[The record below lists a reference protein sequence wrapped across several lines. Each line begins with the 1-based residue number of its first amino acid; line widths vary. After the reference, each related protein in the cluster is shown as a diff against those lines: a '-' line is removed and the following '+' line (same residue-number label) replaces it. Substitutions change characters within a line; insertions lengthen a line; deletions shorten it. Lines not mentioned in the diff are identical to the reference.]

1 MATLFVMLTVEH
13 HAAVIITVIFLHL
26 TFSIHVVIQ
35 VNIDKQWCCVYWYLG
50 DVPEASTFLQ
60 QQYLAMATL
69 FVMLTVEHHAAVI
82 ITVIFLHLTFSI
94 HVVIQ
99 VNIDKQWCC
108 VYWYLGDV
116 PEANTLS
123 NSGAVSIGTLEMYL
137 RQIHCQTVVL
147 CLLVLQRCT
156 CDKYIVKQWC
166 CVYWYFRDVTVA
178 NTFLQ
183 HQQFLAKTTLL
194 AMLTAEHQASSKCE
208 YKAES

>member
-1 MATLFVMLTVEH
+1 M
-13 HAAVIITVIFLHL
+13 
-26 TFSIHVVIQ
+26 IQ
-35 VNIDKQWCCVYWYLG
+35 VNIVKQWCCVSWYFR

-123 NSGAVSIGTLEMYL
+123 NSGAVSIGTLEM
-137 RQIHCQTVVL
+137 
-147 CLLVLQRCT
+147 
-156 CDKYIVKQWC
+156 
-166 CVYWYFRDVTVA
+166 
-178 NTFLQ
+178 
-183 HQQFLAKTTLL
+183 
-194 AMLTAEHQASSKCE
+194 
-208 YKAES
+208 